1 MVHNKAKLEESISSG
16 ADLSKV
22 VTTCVRNMAELFDR
36 IFSFNQD
43 ISGWD
48 WDTSNVTRMNDM
60 FSSPQSFN

>member
-1 MVHNKAKLEESISSG
+1 MVHNKAKLEELISSG

-22 VTTCVRNMAELFDR
+22 VTTCVRNMTELFDR
-36 IFSFNQD
+36 TFSFNQD

-48 WDTSNVTRMNDM
+48 TSSITHMNDM